1 VALVPARGHVRVPV
15 MARSIDP
22 SLIPKDVRFIAEK
35 LGEAGFG
42 AWVVGGCVR
51 DLLMDRKVSD
61 WDLATSAHPTDVQRI
76 FHRTIPTGIKHGTIS
91 VMLHGERY
99 ELTTLRGEG
108 AYSDG
113 RRPDSV
119 HFVGT
124 IEEDLARRDFTLNAI
139 AWDPLTSTLVD
150 PWGGLPDLDAGILR
164 AVRDPKE
171 RFSEDG
177 LRALRAA
184 RFTATLE
191 LDLDPATEAA
201 IPGALDT
208 FAKVSPERVRDEWEK
223 AMKAMRPSRAFAVM
237 HRTGMLAR
245 TAPFMARLDDA
256 AMKHALARLDLVP
269 SVFPLRIAALIRD
282 TDEPIERVEA
292 WLRGMRFSNPDRERV
307 LLLVRERAFAFSVG
321 MPGPARRRALKR
333 FTPDG
338 LFALLDLASADAQAR
353 RATDDAAAITEAFER
368 ELDAGVALST
378 KDLVVT
384 GNDLMKE
391 LGIPPSRE
399 LGNLLDA
406 LLELVLDDPALNER
420 AILLE
425 RARAL
430 RGGAS

>member
-1 VALVPARGHVRVPV
+1 MSRT
-15 MARSIDP
+15 IDA
-22 SLIPKDVRFIAEK
+22 SLIPRDVRLIAEK

-61 WDLATSAHPTDVQRI
+61 WDLATSAHPKDVQRL
-76 FHRTIPTGIKHGTIS
+76 FRRTIPTGIKHGTIS
-91 VMLHGERY
+91 VMLDSERY

-139 AWDPLTSTLVD
+139 AWDPVTSTLVD
-150 PWGGLPDLDAGILR
+150 PWGGVPDLEAGLIR
-164 AVRDPKE
+164 AVRDPHE
-171 RFSEDG
+171 RFREDG

-191 LDLDPATEAA
+191 LELDPATEAA
-201 IPGALDT
+201 IPGALAT

-237 HRTGMLAR
+237 QRTGMLAH
-245 TAPFMARLDDA
+245 TAPFLARVSAVDLERAFARLD
-256 AMKHALARLDLVP
+256 VSP
-269 SVFPLRIAALIRD
+269 TVFAQRVAALIRD
-282 TDEPIERVEA
+282 TDEPVGAIER
-292 WLRGMRFSNPDRERV
+292 WLRGLRFSNPDRDRV
-307 LLLVRERAFAFSVG
+307 LLLLRERAFCFTTD

-333 FTPDG
+333 LTPEG
-338 LFALLDLASADAQAR
+338 LFALLDLESADAHVRGAPDV
-353 RATDDAAAITEAFER
+353 AKALAPIFER
-368 ELDAGVALST
+368 DLDEGAPLST
-378 KDLVVT
+378 KDLALT

-391 LGIPPSRE
+391 LGIAPSRA

-406 LLELVLDDPALNER
+406 LLDLVLDDPALNER
-420 AILLE
+420 ATLLAL
-425 RARAL
+425 ARSL
-430 RGGAS
+430 HGASA